1 MVETTDFLKPWV
13 IRDQAFA
20 WRTQT
25 YLMGILNITPDSF
38 SDGGD
43 FFNPNQAIA
52 QAARMVQAGVHV
64 LDVGG
69 QSTRPQATPVSPEQ
83 EMARVVPVISA
94 LRSRFSTPISIDTTW
109 ATVATAAIAAGA
121 DIVNDVSGGTYDPEI
136 LAVAA
141 QQGTPII
148 LMHLRGTPQIMQ
160 QLTQYDD
167 LMGEILAALEICV
180 KRAIAAGIP
189 RHQIA
194 VDPGIGFAKTGP
206 QNLEILRQAAQLRT
220 LGCPVLI
227 GPSRKRFIG
236 EVLDQPDP
244 KQRVWGT
251 AAVCCGAIAAGADIL
266 RVHDV
271 PEMAQVCRMADAIWR
286 AK

>member
-1 MVETTDFLKPWV
+1 
-13 IRDQAFA
+13 
-20 WRTQT
+20 
-25 YLMGILNITPDSF
+25 
-38 SDGGD
+38 
-43 FFNPNQAIA
+43 
-52 QAARMVQAGVHV
+52 MVQAGVHI

-69 QSTRPQATPVSPEQ
+69 QSTRPQAEPVSPEQ

-94 LRSRFSTPISIDTTW
+94 LRSRFATPISIDTTW
-109 ATVATAAIAAGA
+109 ATVATAAIVAGA
-121 DIVNDVSGGTYDPEI
+121 DIVNDVSGGTYDPKI
-136 LAVAA
+136 LTVAA
-141 QQGTPII
+141 QQGIPII
-148 LMHLRGTPQIMQ
+148 LMHLRGTPQTMQ

-167 LMGEILAALEICV
+167 LMGEILVALEACV
-180 KRAIAAGIP
+180 NRAIAAGIP

-206 QNLEILRQAAQLRT
+206 QNLEILRQTAQLRT

-236 EVLDQPDP
+236 EVLNQPDP

-251 AAVCCGAIAAGADIL
+251 AAACCGAIASGVDIL

-271 PEMAQVCRMADAIWR
+271 PEMVQVCRMADAIWR
-286 AK
+286 SR